1 MRVDPSSFFSPC
13 RVHLPSSYHPI
24 EQPAKHLVKVEL
36 DLEVPGLGEVRS
48 HSPELEIQSW
58 EEGVVG
64 LQGIEVPHMVMLAA
78 GRARLA
84 AGKARER

>member
-1 MRVDPSSFFSPC
+1 MKAEP
-13 RVHLPSSYHPI
+13 
-24 EQPAKHLVKVEL
+24 

-48 HSPELEIQSW
+48 HSPELETQSR

-64 LQGIEVPHMVMLAA
+64 LPGIEVPHMVMLAV
-78 GRARLA
+78 GRVMLA